1 MACKGQFW
9 LRYEDVAQD
18 GRVLLEPMCTS
29 LGVVWREELADHP
42 LYPWCRDQGIIPI
55 TTRIVVDGTEGPFPV
70 ERAVDVEGSW
80 DVTRSEN
87 PERLLLNIRTKLY
100 APIGRTNLPPPD
112 DAGTRAVVGSV
123 LAEHVFTRPFAE
135 PNERR
140 VTDIGDFGRGAARV
154 EWAEPKALWLQIDA
168 STYIDLATI
177 AFGPTHTD
185 SNQHVNSL
193 VYPRLFEEAVLRRLA
208 ELGRPTQ
215 VLMRGLDVRYRKPSF
230 MGDRLSLAL
239 RLFEREGRVA
249 AAGAFF
255 EPGTAPESG
264 RVFLQA
270 TFS

>member
-1 MACKGQFW
+1 
-9 LRYEDVAQD
+9 VAQD
-18 GRVLLEPMCTS
+18 GRVLLEPLCTS
-29 LGVVWREELADHP
+29 LGVVWREELGDHP

-55 TTRIVVDGTEGPFPV
+55 TTRIVIDGTPGPFSV
-70 ERAVDVEGSW
+70 ERPIEVEGSW

-87 PERLLLNIRTKLY
+87 PVRVLLNIRTKLY

-112 DAGTRAVVGSV
+112 DAGRRAEVGSV

-135 PNERR
+135 PQERR
-140 VTDIGDFGRGAARV
+140 VTDLGDFSRSAARV
-154 EWAEPKALWLQIDA
+154 DWAEPKALWVQIDA

-208 ELGRPTQ
+208 DLGRPTQ
-215 VLMRGLDVRYRKPSF
+215 ALMRGLDVRYRKPSF
-230 MGDRLSLAL
+230 IGDRLSLAL
-239 RLFEREGRVA
+239 RLFERDGKIG

-255 EPGTAPESG
+255 EPGTEPESG

-270 TFS
+270 TFSETA